1 MFISELGWQSCGAR
15 KATCRQHNCCWNCWD
30 KSKEEKAE
38 GKKSCC
44 KVAKVLQVEEEE
56 RVWKNGSR
64 RKNLVQIEE
73 GEHPILFLYVHTNG
87 CKVLTGWQQWKPITG
102 SATLSAKFRN
112 EHYPIK
118 RPTCHITIV
127 LKDTALYEKYVV
139 ENSIRCLKKTGWIY
153 KKKSTDITCHNMYS
167 SGGVWDKK

>member
-1 MFISELGWQSCGAR
+1 MQGFWFTISFWATPWNTVVSPSKAFMDSFMFISELGWQSCGAR

-102 SATLSAKFRN
+102 SAVHVS
-112 EHYPIK
+112 
-118 RPTCHITIV
+118 
-127 LKDTALYEKYVV
+127 
-139 ENSIRCLKKTGWIY
+139 
-153 KKKSTDITCHNMYS
+153 
-167 SGGVWDKK
+167 